1 VKEPSAPPPTPPH
14 PPQGFFDR
22 PPRAVPGQRSP
33 ETVTP
38 RRAAPLRPQIHLA
51 FRAVLLVVVTP
62 FAVLIA
68 PLVLWNLPAHVG
80 IVMVQLGGVT
90 LLVGIVALAVGK
102 IKWLRI
108 TERKHGCF
116 AVLAA
121 FVLIMG
127 GLGSAAKMA
136 PPQNSPPQNAPPAS
150 PGFRFSV
157 GDALVNVNNGVEVG
171 VIVRTETAHTF
182 RNGTVGRAYIVAMPN
197 GVEMDMVADVLER
210 IAGKR

>member
-1 VKEPSAPPPTPPH
+1 MKEPSAPPATPPH
-14 PPQGFFDR
+14 PPQGFFNR
-22 PPRAVPGQRSP
+22 PPRAVLGQRSP
-33 ETVTP
+33 ETATP
-38 RRAAPLRPQIHLA
+38 RRAAPLRSQIHPA
-51 FRAVLLVVVTP
+51 FRLLLVVVTP
-62 FAVLIA
+62 FAVLIG

-80 IVMVQLGGVT
+80 TVMVQLGGVT
-90 LLVGIVALAVGK
+90 LLVGFVALVVGK

-108 TERKHGCF
+108 TERRHGCF

-136 PPQNSPPQNAPPAS
+136 PPQNSPPAS
-150 PGFRFSV
+150 PAFLFSV

-171 VIVRTETAHTF
+171 VVVRTEMAHTF
-182 RNGTVGRAYIVAMPN
+182 RNGTVGRAYIVARPN
-197 GVEMDMVADVLER
+197 GMEMDMVADVLER